1 MFQFLPFFNKYVKFS
16 GLYSS
21 QDSNQTRT
29 VIQTIRYLQ
38 AFFVCIQNK
47 QAWKSFSDYD
57 LAIKNFTKKFLL
69 RSRLQKYGFWKT
81 GFWPEKA
88 DPDVRETLG
97 TWGIIMCLDFEQMYI
112 KMLETA
118 KIGTKLE
125 TGWNLSGN
133 FFFLQKLD
141 ILIISLMTYLNLQ
154 YTQPMY
160 IANFDICSHQIMEKK
175 MNKKA
180 TVKISQ
186 K

>member
-1 MFQFLPFFNKYVKFS
+1 
-16 GLYSS
+16 
-21 QDSNQTRT
+21 
-29 VIQTIRYLQ
+29 
-38 AFFVCIQNK
+38 
-47 QAWKSFSDYD
+47 
-57 LAIKNFTKKFLL
+57 
-69 RSRLQKYGFWKT
+69 
-81 GFWPEKA
+81 
-88 DPDVRETLG
+88 
-97 TWGIIMCLDFEQMYI
+97 MCLDFEQMYI
-112 KMLETA
+112 KNFS
-118 KIGTKLE
+118 KCWKPQKLGQNWKPDE
-125 TGWNLSGN
+125 ICPG